1 VATGTIRLRGKLRQL
16 EMSGSV
22 MARDASLKI
31 DFLQTRYSFSDSIRF
46 SPSGINF
53 KNIRIFDEKRNQGSI
68 NGMLTHRS
76 FKDIGV
82 MFDINMDRM
91 LVLNT
96 RPKDSDSFY
105 GTAYA
110 SGYAGIRG
118 GESGLV
124 FNISARTDMNTE
136 FFVPLNSS
144 ASVSDYPYITF
155 IDLTRKRKRNRLS
168 RTVL

>member
-1 VATGTIRLRGKLRQL
+1 
-16 EMSGSV
+16 
-22 MARDASLKI
+22 
-31 DFLQTRYSFSDSIRF
+31 
-46 SPSGINF
+46 
-53 KNIRIFDEKRNQGSI
+53 RNQGSI

-136 FFVPLNSS
+136 FYVPLNSS

-155 IDLTRKRKRNRLS
+155 IDPDKEKEEKQDEQNGFVRQKQEGNIELNFDLDVTPDAE
-168 RTVL
+168 V